1 MNPLAPSD
9 PPNPQAPS
17 GSPNPQAPSDS
28 PNQQAPGGRLC
39 ELPPALLG
47 GILPL
52 VLDYYSR
59 KLLSLAGLGPLTR
72 ALDRALDL
80 ELDDGTVPTPIDK
93 LIPKLSR
100 KLSNVTYRDDNR
112 LYSICVDRELP
123 NCTAKDIIWGLPIRV
138 TFGPGG
144 DIEFRDALRWGGVPL
159 ALEFIRRATGY
170 GPEAL
175 RDVLPTIISAV
186 GGAPRDPDLGD
197 HPPEDMKGANKIY
210 EAAEECQP
218 PTAAPIATSGAIW
231 DAATMV
237 GGPLYDSDP
246 EGCSFPVGPI
256 PRYHVR
262 LALHALLPSPWQAAL
277 VVGPCPGGC
286 QLLPYRPFDPAVEA
300 AYALVDCIDCFR
312 RQLERARVVAARLQA
327 ARELRD
333 GTALAKKLSELSRL
347 IVAPQPHRSA
357 SYAKPTEDDLERLEA
372 LPRPLGPVA
381 PSRTPTGVECVEH
394 ALYNLGCIQDIFKT
408 MDRSAYLR
416 SMRLPLPPLR
426 YPKNANEAMATLLD
440 VESSGEQLTAALCY
454 LTPAERDKMFRRYVE
469 THPPIAP
476 VDTCTALQALYGPC
490 SAAELWS
497 ALAPL
502 KRQDRRRLLIDAAN
516 YACGY
521 KAFLHAPDFV

>member
-28 PNQQAPGGRLC
+28 PNQQAPSGRLC

-72 ALDRALDL
+72 ALEPCSL
-80 ELDDGTVPTPIDK
+80 ELDNGTFPTPIDK
-93 LIPKLSR
+93 LIPKVAR
-100 KLSNVTYRDDNR
+100 ILSNITYR
-112 LYSICVDRELP
+112 YGPMVTSICVDRELP

-197 HPPEDMKGANKIY
+197 HPPEDMEGANKIY
-210 EAAEECQP
+210 KAAEDCQP
-218 PTAAPIATSGAIW
+218 RSAAPIATSGATW
-231 DAATMV
+231 DAATAID
-237 GGPLYDSDP
+237 GPLYDSDP

-262 LALHALLPSPWQAAL
+262 LALRELLPSPWQAAL
-277 VVGPCPGGC
+277 GVGPCPGGC

-312 RQLERARVVAARLQA
+312 RQLERAREVAARLQA

-333 GTALAKKLSELSRL
+333 GTALAKKLSELSRK
-347 IVAPQPHRSA
+347 IEAPHPHRST
-357 SYAKPTEDDLERLEA
+357 SYAKPTEVDLERLEA
-372 LPRPLGPVA
+372 LPRPQGPVA
-381 PSRTPTGVECVEH
+381 PSRTPTGVERVER
-394 ALYNLGCIQDIFKT
+394 ALDDLDRIREIFNA
-408 MDRSAYLR
+408 MDRSAYSH
-416 SMRLPLPPLR
+416 SMRAPLPPLR
-426 YPKNANEAMATLLD
+426 YPKSANEAMATLLD
-440 VESSGEQLTAALCY
+440 VESSGEQLTAALCK
-454 LTPAERDKMFRRYVE
+454 LTRAERDKMFRGYAE
-469 THPPIAP
+469 AHPPVAP
-476 VDTCTALQALYGPC
+476 VDTSAALRALYDPC

-516 YACGY
+516 NACGY
-521 KAFLHAPDFV
+521 EAFLQAPAFD